1 VLGGGRPEG
10 LAGLVIP
17 SGKGDMAKVYERC
30 AVLERW
36 KRALTPE
43 RDEAIC
49 KEVLHHLNYE
59 IEISDVESFSW
70 GGPTTP
76 ISGSQTRLRKSF
88 SDERRTGGSCVRQIP
103 PPS

>member
-1 VLGGGRPEG
+1 
-10 LAGLVIP
+10 
-17 SGKGDMAKVYERC
+17 MAKVYGRC

-59 IEISDVESFSW
+59 IEISDVESDSW

-88 SDERRTGGSCVRQIP
+88 SDEHGAEGPHARQIP
-103 PPS
+103 PPLKRGC